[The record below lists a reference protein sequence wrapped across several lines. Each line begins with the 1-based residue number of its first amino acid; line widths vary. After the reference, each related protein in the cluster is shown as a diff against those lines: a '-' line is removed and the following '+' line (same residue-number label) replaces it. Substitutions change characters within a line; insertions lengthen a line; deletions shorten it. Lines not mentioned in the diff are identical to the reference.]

1 MKRLLTLAAL
11 VLALHAGT
19 ASAQFINISGAPG
32 TGKGPGN
39 MPPPLGPWYNYW
51 PLEAHFQ
58 VPAMP
63 EYPYYSAPQTL
74 PIGQPGQ
81 NAAGAYKPNSAGP
94 AMAYG
99 GYPGQAPNAGNAA
112 YAGVNP
118 YAGYPYGAARPQAPA
133 TAGYP
138 AYNGQQQQQAR
149 PAPTQRGAYLYDPY
163 PGLGYP
169 PSGGYN
175 PNAVRR

>member
-11 VLALHAGT
+11 VLALHTGT
-19 ASAQFINISGAPG
+19 AIAQFIKISGAPG
-32 TGKGPGN
+32 SGKGSGN
-39 MPPPLGPWYNYW
+39 QPPPLGPWYNYW

-81 NAAGAYKPNSAGP
+81 NAAGAYRPHSAGP
-94 AMAYG
+94 AMAWG
-99 GYPGQAPNAGNAA
+99 ANPGQAPNAGNAA

-118 YAGYPYGAARPQAPA
+118 YAGYPYGAAPQA
-133 TAGYP
+133 P
-138 AYNGQQQQQAR
+138 AYNGQQQQAR
-149 PAPTQRGAYLYDPY
+149 PAPAQRGAYLYDPY
-163 PGLGYP
+163 PGMGYYP
-169 PSGGYN
+169 TRAPGSNGAG
-175 PNAVRR
+175 R